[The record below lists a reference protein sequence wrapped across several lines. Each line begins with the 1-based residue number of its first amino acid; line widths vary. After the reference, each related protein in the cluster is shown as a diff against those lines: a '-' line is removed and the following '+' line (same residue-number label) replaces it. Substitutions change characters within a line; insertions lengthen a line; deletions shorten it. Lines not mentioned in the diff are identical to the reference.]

1 MQRYSLSHV
10 PDAVLL
16 RDLATLAGKER
27 GITVEVLV
35 HIAEVDER
43 KLYLPAA
50 YPSMFAY
57 CVGELRFSE
66 EAASKRIHAA
76 RKARLYPA
84 IFTALADGRLH
95 LSAVVMLAPH
105 LTPQN
110 ADELIS
116 SASHKTK
123 SEIER
128 LLAERFPRSEMP
140 ERVQAVPLPAPSL
153 VTVAPG
159 PVDQHAP
166 GRVDASADQTRVAP
180 VAPQRY
186 ALQLTI
192 GETAHENL
200 RYAQALLGHRPA
212 GDGVAAVVE
221 RALEA
226 LVRQLEKQKFAA
238 SARPRPGHRRP
249 SPGSRHIPAHV
260 RRAVWER
267 DDGQCTFVSDAG
279 RRCEARA
286 WLEFDHVREFARG
299 GEATVAGIRLRC
311 RGHNQY
317 QAERTFGAEFMRGKR
332 QAAQRARA
340 AAARACEH
348 APGRVDARDPG
359 HAEIERANGRE
370 DERELT
376 PWLRALGYTVDEVRR
391 AAAHCQ
397 SGPDASL
404 EERVRLALRFLRPP
418 HRKIDFRPIQTPS
431 TPSVAIRE

>member
-16 RDLATLAGKER
+16 RDLATLVGKER

-35 HIAEVDER
+35 RIAEVDER

-76 RKARLYPA
+76 RKARLYPD
-84 IFTALADGRLH
+84 IFTALAEGRLH

-140 ERVQAVPLPAPSL
+140 ERVQAVPLTAPSL

-166 GRVDASADQTRVAP
+166 GRVDASAD
-180 VAPQRY
+180 
-186 ALQLTI
+186 
-192 GETAHENL
+192 
-200 RYAQALLGHRPA
+200 
-212 GDGVAAVVE
+212 
-221 RALEA
+221 
-226 LVRQLEKQKFAA
+226 
-238 SARPRPGHRRP
+238 
-249 SPGSRHIPAHV
+249 
-260 RRAVWER
+260 
-267 DDGQCTFVSDAG
+267 
-279 RRCEARA
+279 
-286 WLEFDHVREFARG
+286 
-299 GEATVAGIRLRC
+299 
-311 RGHNQY
+311 
-317 QAERTFGAEFMRGKR
+317 
-332 QAAQRARA
+332 
-340 AAARACEH
+340 
-348 APGRVDARDPG
+348 
-359 HAEIERANGRE
+359 
-370 DERELT
+370 
-376 PWLRALGYTVDEVRR
+376 
-391 AAAHCQ
+391 
-397 SGPDASL
+397 
-404 EERVRLALRFLRPP
+404 
-418 HRKIDFRPIQTPS
+418 
-431 TPSVAIRE
+431 